1 MLRHF
6 RCSSANTASNTGMV
20 TSAVRDTMTNAML
33 TTKLSASATSN
44 SAGQDFSARSSVM
57 TG

>member
-6 RCSSANTASNTGMV
+6 RCSSANTASMIGIV

-33 TTKLSASATSN
+33 TTKLSASAISN
-44 SAGQDFSARSSVM
+44 SAGRIFPARSRVT